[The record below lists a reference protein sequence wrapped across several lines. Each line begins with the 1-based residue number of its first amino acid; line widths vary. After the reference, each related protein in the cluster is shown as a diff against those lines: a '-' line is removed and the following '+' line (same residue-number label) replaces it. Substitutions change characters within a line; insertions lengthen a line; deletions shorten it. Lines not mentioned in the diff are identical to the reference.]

1 MINTKPE
8 LLEKYPILKEK
19 GLTIN
24 DPSAKF
30 VEDFLYDKQ

>member
-1 MINTKPE
+1 MINTKQE

-24 DPSAKF
+24 DYSVKF
-30 VEDFLYDKQ
+30 V